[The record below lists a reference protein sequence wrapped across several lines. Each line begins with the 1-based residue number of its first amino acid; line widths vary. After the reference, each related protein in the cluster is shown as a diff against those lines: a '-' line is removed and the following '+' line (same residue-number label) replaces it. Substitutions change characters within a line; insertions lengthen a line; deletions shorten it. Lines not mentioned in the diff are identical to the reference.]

1 MHLGRARCS
10 IVRMALLPFTEVD
23 LKMAAGPRSYDRGL
37 DYLSQVKDLDF
48 DGPEITA
55 TVYGSDAYEVCVM
68 VDTGR
73 RGNIV
78 LVGDCSCPFGQ
89 EGNFCKHCVATG
101 LAALKL
107 AEKRQAIPASREQRD
122 LLVSWLA
129 SLSKDELMAE
139 MLELLDGDRNLRRR
153 FELRAAARRAN
164 VDQVRSAVQN
174 LVEADDSIEY
184 AEARNYARDV
194 SRAAEAI
201 DSLIDGGAA
210 EDAIDLARDALDWA
224 TEAYGSA
231 DDSAGSIGAAAHE
244 LLAVHLRACQA
255 APPDPVDLGEYLADV
270 IIADNYNLAPDP
282 QDYSDLLGDAGT
294 AAIREYIAAVY
305 EAGPE
310 QWKARNLMESLL
322 KDEGDIDALVAFYSA
337 HLDDRGQQHLTIA
350 RLLDGAGRPGDALDW
365 AERGVGK
372 AARPD
377 GRLVDYV
384 AARYTAAGRQ
394 DDVVELRRSVF
405 QTERSLASYQA
416 LRQAATESGSWQ
428 AERPTAL
435 AELRKTESG
444 SWQAE
449 RPTALAELRKDAK
462 IRPALPWNGPVL
474 IDALLDDGDLDA
486 AWTAAESGAS
496 QDQWVR
502 LADCSVATRPADA
515 LAVYVKAISPLT
527 EQTGDNVYHQMARLL
542 LSARACHEAL
552 GSPAEFRQ
560 YLTVL
565 RMSQKRKRNLMKI
578 LADNGL

>member
-1 MHLGRARCS
+1 M
-10 IVRMALLPFTEVD
+10 VRMALLPFTKVD

-55 TVYGSDAYEVCVM
+55 TVYGSDAYEVCLIVG
-68 VDTGR
+68 TGR
-73 RGNIV
+73 SGNIV
-78 LVGDCSCPFGQ
+78 LAGDCSCPFGQ
-89 EGNFCKHCVATG
+89 EGNFCKHCVAAG

-107 AEKRQAIPASREQRD
+107 AEKRQAIPASHEQRD

-129 SLSKDELMAE
+129 SLSKDQLMGE
-139 MLELLDGDRNLRRR
+139 MLEVLDSDRNLRRR

-164 VDQVRSAVQN
+164 AGQVRSAVQN
-174 LVEADDSIEY
+174 LVERDDFIEY

-201 DSLIDGGAA
+201 DALIDGGAA
-210 EDAIDLARDALDWA
+210 EDAIGLARDALDWV

-231 DDSAGSIGAAAHE
+231 DDSSGSIGTAAHE

-282 QDYSDLLGDAGT
+282 QDYTDLLGDAGA
-294 AAIREYIAAVY
+294 AAIREFIAAVY
-305 EAGPE
+305 EVRPE
-310 QWKARNLMESLL
+310 QWNARNLLESLL
-322 KDEGDIDALVAFYSA
+322 KAEGDIDALVTFYSA
-337 HLDDRGQQHLTIA
+337 HLDDRGRQHLTIA
-350 RLLDGAGRPGDALDW
+350 RLLDGADRPGDALEW

-372 AARPD
+372 AVRPD
-377 GRLVDYV
+377 GGLIDYL
-384 AARYTAAGRQ
+384 AARYTAAGRR

-405 QTERSLASYQA
+405 QIERSLASYQA
-416 LRQAATESGSWQ
+416 LRKAATQSGSWQ

-435 AELRKTESG
+435 S
-444 SWQAE
+444 
-449 RPTALAELRKDAK
+449 ELRKDAK
-462 IRPALPWNGPVL
+462 IQPALPWNGPVL

-502 LADCSVATRPADA
+502 LADCSVAIHPTDA
-515 LAVYVKAISPLT
+515 LAVYLKAISPLT

-552 GSPAEFRQ
+552 GTPDEFRQ

>member
-1 MHLGRARCS
+1 
-10 IVRMALLPFTEVD
+10 MALLQFTEVD

-48 DGPEITA
+48 DGSEITA
-55 TVYGSDAYEVCVM
+55 TVYGSDAYEVCLI

-73 RGNIV
+73 SGNVV

-129 SLSKDELMAE
+129 SLSRDELVAE
-139 MLELLDGDRNLRRR
+139 ILELLDGDRDLRRR

-164 VDQVRSAVQN
+164 VGQVRSAVQN
-174 LVEADDSIEY
+174 LVERDGFIEY
-184 AEARNYARDV
+184 AGARDYARDV

-201 DSLIDGGAA
+201 DALINGATDQ
-210 EDAIDLARDALDWA
+210 DAIYLARDALDWV
-224 TEAYGSA
+224 TEAYSSA
-231 DDSAGSIGAAAHE
+231 DDSSGSIGTAAHE
-244 LLAVHLRACQA
+244 LLAVHLRACRA

-270 IIADNYNLAPDP
+270 IIADNYGLAPDP
-282 QDYSDLLGDAGT
+282 QDYADLLGDAGT
-294 AAIREYIAAVY
+294 TAIREYIAAVY
-305 EAGPE
+305 EARPE
-310 QWKARNLMESLL
+310 QWKVRNLMESLL
-322 KDEGDIDALVAFYSA
+322 KAEGDIDALVAFYSA

-350 RLLDGAGRPGDALDW
+350 RVLDEAGRPGDALDW

-377 GRLVDYV
+377 GRLIDYV
-384 AARYTAAGRQ
+384 GARYKAAGRR

-405 QTERSLASYQA
+405 QAERSLASYRA
-416 LRQAATESGSWQ
+416 LRQAATDAGTWQ
-428 AERPTAL
+428 AERPKAL
-435 AELRKTESG
+435 AELRE
-444 SWQAE
+444 
-449 RPTALAELRKDAK
+449 DAK
-462 IRPALPWNGPVL
+462 IRTAWAWNSVVL
-474 IDALLDDGDLDA
+474 IDALLDDGDPDA
-486 AWTAAESGAS
+486 AWTAADSGAS
-496 QDQWVR
+496 QDQWIR
-502 LADCSVATRPADA
+502 LADSLVATRPADA
-515 LAVYVKAISPLT
+515 LAVYLKAITPLT
-527 EQTGDNVYHQMARLL
+527 TQTGDNVYHQMARLL
-542 LSARACHEAL
+542 LSARACHQAL
-552 GSPAEFRQ
+552 GTPGEFRQ